1 MSEVRRKLSDVEAH
15 TMIQQV
21 PAAAPRALWVQVED
35 GLHVASTA
43 SAFVGTVTEKANGC
57 EAVDGLGTCRGV
69 FGSIDDA
76 KAVLEAAAYA
86 DAIL

>member
-1 MSEVRRKLSDVEAH
+1 MGAH

-21 PAAAPRALWVQVED
+21 PGAAPRALWVQVED

-43 SAFVGTVTEKANGC
+43 VAFVGTVTENATGF

-69 FGSIDDA
+69 FASLDDA

-86 DAIL
+86 DAII

>member
-1 MSEVRRKLSDVEAH
+1 
-15 TMIQQV
+15 MIQQM
-21 PAAAPRALWVQVED
+21 PDAAPRALWVQVED

-43 SAFVGTVTEKANGC
+43 SAFVGTVTEEANGF

-69 FGSIDDA
+69 FSSIDDA

-86 DAIL
+86 DEIL

>member
-1 MSEVRRKLSDVEAH
+1 MEAH

-21 PAAAPRALWVQVED
+21 PDAAPRALWVQVED

-43 SAFVGTVTEKANGC
+43 SAFVGTVTEKANGF

>member
-1 MSEVRRKLSDVEAH
+1 
-15 TMIQQV
+15 MIRQV

-35 GLHVASTA
+35 GLHVASTV
-43 SAFVGTVTEKANGC
+43 SAFVGTVTETANGF

-69 FGSIDDA
+69 FASLDDA